1 MRNETKLI
9 ISKFE
14 AILKEIEKL
23 EINSCTCRIDFYKPY
38 DGTESKYINPLI
50 DGVATYSK
58 VFKEIEDKYSDIF
71 IYRKYAEQ
79 NILKYCQH
87 ILEIVGEKATSCK
100 ADLQEGLVFKSEQ
113 LCQSIFSTLF
123 IELTKLM
130 FMLIGY
136 FENIGEYEASKE
148 YSLNIIDEAFKENDE
163 EEFDISKSYK
173 IIIDNID
180 YIKNILLQKIEE
192 Y

>member
-1 MRNETKLI
+1 MTERTKNMI
-9 ISKFE
+9 NNFE
-14 AILKEIEKL
+14 VILKEVSKIEVNSYTDR
-23 EINSCTCRIDFYKPY
+23 INFSILQPH
-38 DGTESKYINPLI
+38 EAMKYVDPLI
-50 DGVATYSK
+50 NGVATYSK

-87 ILEIVGEKATSCK
+87 ILEIIGEAASCK
-100 ADLQEGLVFKSEQ
+100 AALEEGLYIKAQ
-113 LCQSIFSTLF
+113 DKYRYIFSTLF

-148 YSLNIIDEAFKENDE
+148 YSPNIIDEAFKENDE
-163 EEFDISKSYK
+163 EFDISKSYDN
-173 IIIDNID
+173 IINNID
-180 YIKNILLQKIEE
+180 YIKDTLLQMFES
-192 Y
+192 